1 MIMAG
6 HKAFHPR
13 PEIDDR
19 LTRLRVYCNLA
30 SRGACHRVRRI
41 LGLPARMRA
50 LTITVTRRCNS
61 RCTMCNIWR
70 LRRDRDELTL
80 DEITRFLSSP
90 SLSKLVELDLTG
102 GEPFLRPDLA
112 VLIEKVSALKQE
124 NLRSLKTI
132 ALATNGLLPRQTSEK
147 VRKIL
152 LAIDGRFDLA
162 MVCSLDGIGERHDVV
177 RGVSGAYPKV
187 RETIDRLGEIASRN
201 PHFQLGIKTTILPGN
216 WEDLPDLM
224 RFARERGLF
233 HVVSPV
239 LFTAERFR
247 NLELKPQL
255 ELLSKYRLD
264 LISLY
269 SSEELVDCY
278 YSHVVV
284 DTLRHDRRRIACS
297 AGTDHFFIEG
307 DGKIFP
313 CPLVAIA
320 VGDIRVTLP
329 EDLLS
334 SPKAR
339 KASRLAGRLDQCT
352 WCLEP
357 GCVRF
362 SQSTEGF
369 SFLKFL
375 GLRGAKR
382 FRKAYYGEG
391 LFKYF

>member
-1 MIMAG
+1 MAA
-6 HKAFHPR
+6 HEAFHPR
-13 PEIDDR
+13 PEIGDR

-30 SRGACHRVRRI
+30 FRGVGYRVRHI
-41 LGLPARMRA
+41 FGLPARMRA

-70 LRRDRDELTL
+70 LRHNRDELTL
-80 DEITRFLSSP
+80 EEIARFLSSP
-90 SLSKLVELDLTG
+90 SLSDLVELDLTG
-102 GEPFLRPDLA
+102 GEPFLRPDLP
-112 VLIEKVSALKQE
+112 VLIEKISALKQE
-124 NLRSLKTI
+124 NLRGLKTI

-147 VRKIL
+147 VRRIL

-162 MVCSLDGIGERHDVV
+162 MVCSLDGIGEHHDQV
-177 RGVSGAYPKV
+177 RGVSGAYAKV
-187 RETIDRLGEIASRN
+187 RETIDRLGELASRN

-216 WEDLPDLM
+216 WEDLPDLI
-224 RFARERGLF
+224 RFAKERGLF

-247 NLELKPQL
+247 NLELQPQL
-255 ELLSKYRLD
+255 ELLTKYRLD
-264 LISLY
+264 LINLY
-269 SSEELVDCY
+269 SSEELADYY

-284 DTLRHDRRRIACS
+284 DTLEHGGRRIACS
-297 AGTDHFFIEG
+297 GGIDHYFIEG

-313 CPLVAIA
+313 CPLVA
-320 VGDIRVTLP
+320 VPLGDIRVTLP

-334 SPKAR
+334 SPRAR

-357 GCVRF
+357 GCIRF

-369 SFLKFL
+369 AFLKFL
-375 GLRGAKR
+375 GLRGTKR
-382 FRKAYYGEG
+382 FQEAYYGEG